1 MRADGTTA
9 GDTDSDRSADRRKR
23 RGSSRFVNTD
33 PVAATKLVADRRQH
47 RPDVFAKEFAPTDTT
62 PPALAVSGATW
73 TATDP
78 SGIGEVTISGAP
90 VAVAA
95 NGTFAVP
102 AALGAVV
109 VQAVD
114 GAGNATSLTRP
125 ALPVTTPPTQ
135 PRVQRLKASL
145 KGRRITV
152 RFLLSADA
160 RVTVTLLRRTV
171 RHKPKRRVVLTRVR
185 RPLTKA
191 LKAGQRSVVLTLA
204 KRPRAGRYVIRV
216 RANAS
221 GLVST
226 ATTTLV
232 VKPLKP
238 KRR

>member
-1 MRADGTTA
+1 M
-9 GDTDSDRSADRRKR
+9 
-23 RGSSRFVNTD
+23 
-33 PVAATKLVADRRQH
+33 
-47 RPDVFAKEFAPTDTT
+47 
-62 PPALAVSGATW
+62 
-73 TATDP
+73 
-78 SGIGEVTISGAP
+78 
-90 VAVAA
+90 
-95 NGTFAVP
+95 
-102 AALGAVV
+102 
-109 VQAVD
+109 
-114 GAGNATSLTRP
+114 
-125 ALPVTTPPTQ
+125 
-135 PRVQRLKASL
+135 
-145 KGRRITV
+145 